1 MKTKLT
7 LLFSLLVIFTQAQQ
21 QIKLKQAAFAQLGT
35 TGFGIG
41 YQNHFKTKLAYGGSI
56 SHMNLAPTIFMKSL
70 SQSQQF
76 RLSPNARFTDVS
88 AFIKWFPFGQSYY
101 QEWEDNWSYVKVGFL
116 YRGFS
121 NFSLRS
127 DFQPKQ
133 AGKSFNE
140 ADPVRGNLLI
150 NIQTWKLQPFLNI
163 GHQLF
168 GKDNKIRGHFEW
180 GASFQGSPRSQF
192 QQTVTPGFSRVNESK
207 IRSSLNV
214 IKIYPDLNIQVGY
227 WF

>member
-7 LLFSLLVIFTQAQQ
+7 LLFCLLTIAGIAQPPMQ
-21 QIKLKQAAFAQLGT
+21 RKQAAFAHLGS

-56 SHMNLAPTIFMKSL
+56 SYMNLSPTFFMKSL
-70 SQSQQF
+70 SASRQF
-76 RLSPNARFTDVS
+76 NVNPTARFTDVA
-88 AFIKWFPFGQSYY
+88 AFIKWFPFGKSYY

-121 NFSLRS
+121 NFSIRS
-127 DFQPKQ
+127 EFQPKQ
-133 AGKSFNE
+133 AGRSFNE
-140 ADPVRGNLLI
+140 ADPIRGNLVV
-150 NIQTWKLQPFLNI
+150 NVQTWKLQPFVNF

-168 GKDNKIRGHFEW
+168 GRDNKIRGHFEW
-180 GASFQGSPRSQF
+180 GASLQGSPKSQIT
-192 QQTVTPGFSRVNESK
+192 QTTTPGIEAVNESK
-207 IRSSLNV
+207 IRSTINA
-214 IKIYPDLNIQVGY
+214 IKVYPDLNIQIGY